1 MGYSVISSIAEVHEA
16 VAEIQRHGAFVFDV
30 ETRGVLERHPDV
42 QGFVDRD
49 WKEHLTKLK
58 SPSPDIAL
66 KARQN
71 IEDKHRG
78 NLALDP
84 MRNEVFWISLA
95 THGHSWAIPMG
106 HKLGI
111 ILIPEENGDGSTVP
125 PEGYRKM
132 LKNGQESLA
141 KSRYTIPA
149 VYDTVPV
156 QLNRSDVL
164 EALRPLFFSDLVKV
178 GHNVKF
184 DARSIGK
191 YYGELPHGPFA
202 DTILMQHVLDENL
215 MSYSLE
221 QVIMKNY
228 GGYNPYSREGKI
240 GKIIDNVP
248 FDKAVR
254 YVHLDA
260 RWTWMLYTRMW
271 RMISTKDDLLE
282 CFNLDAKVLRV
293 LMEMEDNGILVD
305 SRALKVL
312 GRELDGKIRETILA
326 ISEHAFVGFNPDS
339 NPHKQALLF
348 NKKREGGLALKPV
361 KKTAKGAPS
370 VDEESLQ
377 KLRGEHPVVPL
388 LLEYSEMQK
397 LKSTYVEGLIPKLNN
412 HRLHPSF
419 HLHRTATGRL
429 SSSNPNLQNI
439 PRSSSIRSLF
449 VAPEGYKLLVAD
461 YDQIELRVMAMFSHD
476 KQMSRIFRN
485 EEDIHA
491 GAAALIFKKPI
502 AEVTSD
508 ERQVGKGVNF
518 LTAYGGGAGKLAN
531 TTGISVDEAREI
543 IDNYY
548 RQFSGI
554 TEWKR
559 QVVANGRIRGYVET
573 MAGRRRRLPDLKSN
587 DDMERSRA
595 ERQAVNAV
603 VQGSAADICKQAML
617 DIYDLLKGTGASLLV
632 QVHDELVV
640 SMPED
645 LIEEI
650 TPRFME
656 AMGHGRIIDGVPL
669 LVSCDSAYSWAEAKG

>member
-1 MGYSVISSIAEVHEA
+1 MNYSVVTSLDEVRDA
-16 VAEIQRHGAFVFDV
+16 VAIIQRHGSFVFDV

-42 QGFVDRD
+42 QGFVERD
-49 WKEHLTKLK
+49 WKEHLSKLK
-58 SPSPDIAL
+58 APTPDIAL

-71 IEDKHRG
+71 IEARHRG

-95 THGHSWAIPMG
+95 TRGHSWAIPMG
-106 HKLGI
+106 HKVGI
-111 ILIPEENGDGSTVP
+111 ILIPEEVGDGTTVP
-125 PEGYRKM
+125 PEEYRKL
-132 LKNGQESLA
+132 LKNGEASMA
-141 KSRYTIPA
+141 KAKYVIPA
-149 VYDTVPV
+149 VYDKVPH

-164 EALRPLFFSDLVKV
+164 EVLRPLFFSDLVKV

-191 YYGELPHGPFA
+191 YYGEIPHGPFA
-202 DTILMQHVLDENL
+202 DTILMQHVLNENL

-228 GGYNPYSREGKI
+228 GGYNPYKREGKV
-240 GKIIDNVP
+240 GKIIDDVP
-248 FDKAVR
+248 FDVASR

-271 RMISTKDDLLE
+271 RVISNNEDLHK
-282 CFNLDAKVLRV
+282 CFTLDAKVLRV

-305 SRALKVL
+305 SRALKKL
-312 GRELDGKIRETILA
+312 GKELDGKIRETLLA

-361 KKTAKGAPS
+361 KKTAKGSAS

-377 KLRGEHPVVPL
+377 KLKGEHPVIPL

-412 HRLHPSF
+412 SRLHPSF

-439 PRSSSIRSLF
+439 PRSSSVRSLF
-449 VAPEGYKLLVAD
+449 VAPEGCKLLVAD
-461 YDQIELRVMAMFSHD
+461 YDQIELRVMAMFSQD
-476 KQMSRIFRN
+476 KQMMRIFAN

-491 GAAALIFKKPI
+491 GAAALIYKKPL
-502 AEVTSD
+502 AEVTD
-508 ERQVGKGVNF
+508 EERQVGKGVNF

-531 TTGISVDEAREI
+531 TTGITFEEAKEI

-559 QVVANGRIRGYVET
+559 QVVASGRSKGYVTT
-573 MAGRRRRLPDLKSN
+573 MSGRRRRLPELNSN
-587 DDMERSRA
+587 DDMLRSRA

-603 VQGSAADICKQAML
+603 VQGSAADICKEAML
-617 DIYDLLKGTGASLLV
+617 GIHELLKDTGATLLV

-640 SMPED
+640 AVPEEI
-645 LIEEI
+645 IEEL
-650 TPRFME
+650 TPRFMD

-669 LVSCDSAYSWAEAKG
+669 MVSSDSAYSWADAK

>member
-1 MGYSVISSIAEVHEA
+1 MGFSVVTSLDEVRDA
-16 VAEIQRHGAFVFDV
+16 VAIIQRHGSFVFDL

-42 QGFVDRD
+42 QEFVEQD
-49 WKEHLTKLK
+49 WKEHLSKLK
-58 SPSPDIAL
+58 APTPEIAL

-71 IEDKHRG
+71 IEARHRG

-84 MRNEVFWISLA
+84 MRNEVFWIALA

-106 HKLGI
+106 HRVGI
-111 ILIPEENGDGSTVP
+111 ILTPEEVGDGTTIP
-125 PEGYRKM
+125 PEGYRKL
-132 LKNGQESLA
+132 LKSGEESMA
-141 KSRYTIPA
+141 KAKYVVPA
-149 VYDTVPV
+149 VYDQVPQ
-156 QLNRSDVL
+156 QLNRSEVL
-164 EALRPLFFSDLVKV
+164 EVLRPLFFSDLVKV

-191 YYGELPHGPFA
+191 YYGEIPHGPFA
-202 DTILMQHVLDENL
+202 DTILMQHILNENL

-228 GGYNPYSREGKI
+228 GGYNPYSREGKV
-240 GKIIDNVP
+240 GKIIDDVP
-248 FDKAVR
+248 FDVASR

-271 RMISTKDDLLE
+271 RIISNNEDLLK
-282 CFNLDAKVLRV
+282 CFNLDSSVLRV

-305 SRALKVL
+305 SRALKKL
-312 GRELDGKIRETILA
+312 GKELDGKIRETLLA
-326 ISEHAFVGFNPDS
+326 ISEHSFVGFNPDS

-361 KKTAKGAPS
+361 KTTAKGAPS

-377 KLRGEHPVVPL
+377 KLKGEHPVVPL
-388 LLEYSEMQK
+388 LLEYAEMQK
-397 LKSTYVEGLIPKLNN
+397 LKSTYVDGMIPKLNDS
-412 HRLHPSF
+412 RLHPSF

-439 PRSSSIRSLF
+439 PRSSSVRSLF
-449 VAPEGYKLLVAD
+449 VAPEGHKLLVAD
-461 YDQIELRVMAMFSHD
+461 YDQIELRVMAMFSQD
-476 KQMSRIFRN
+476 KQMMRIFAN

-491 GAAALIFKKPI
+491 GAAALIYKKSLE
-502 AEVTSD
+502 EVTNE

-531 TTGISVDEAREI
+531 TTGITFEEAKEI

-548 RQFSGI
+548 KQFSGI

-559 QVVANGRIRGYVET
+559 QVVASGRSKGYVTT
-573 MAGRRRRLPDLKSN
+573 MSGRRRRLPELTSN
-587 DDMERSRA
+587 DDMLRSRA

-603 VQGSAADICKQAML
+603 VQGSAADICKEAML
-617 DIYDLLKGTGASLLV
+617 NIHELLKGTGATLLV

-640 SMPED
+640 AVPEEI
-645 LIEEI
+645 IEEL
-650 TPRFME
+650 TPKFMD
-656 AMGHGRIIDGVPL
+656 AMGHGRVIDGVPL
-669 LVSCDSAYSWAEAKG
+669 MVSADSAYSWADAK